1 MLSQLVRP
9 MVQTQ
14 IRLLANS
21 RATHSTLVSTVAQW
35 LGFLGVKAQVT
46 DLSTTSNQI
55 HITLTVNQ
63 PEGCDD
69 QDWQQIIQNLASPC
83 LPLGHHL
90 VTPDAFEADYQQRRV
105 QRLLAYLIQVGNPG
119 EPALWDKL
127 YPQLAVMGF
136 DEATLQGVRA
146 ALKVPQCLDDLLEG
160 LEPDTAAI
168 ALPKA
173 VSLAMMDRQVNPSED
188 QALTA
193 LLQAMKQREC

>member
-21 RATHSTLVSTVAQW
+21 RATRPTLVSTIAQW
-35 LGFLGVKAQVT
+35 LGFLGVQAQVT
-46 DLSTTSNQI
+46 ELSTESNQI
-55 HITLTVNQ
+55 HITLTVNK
-63 PEGCDD
+63 PDACDD
-69 QDWQQIIQNLASPC
+69 QDWQRILHQLGTPEASYSQAQVPQEF
-83 LPLGHHL
+83 
-90 VTPDAFEADYQQRRV
+90 VDITYQESRV
-105 QRLLAYLIQVGNPG
+105 QRLLAYLIQVANPG
-119 EPALWDKL
+119 APIIWEQLQ
-127 YPQLAVMGF
+127 PQLATMGF
-136 DEATLQGVRA
+136 DDATLQGVRA
-146 ALKVPQCLDDLLEG
+146 ALKVPQCLDDLLDG

-193 LLQAMKQREC
+193 LLQAMKQ